1 MTTADMENNFPVLK
15 ELDYKDFN
23 TDPQAK
29 KIKITKWIGRHGVY
43 NLRLFYVDFTAIIS
57 NHG

>member
-43 NLRLFYVDFTAIIS
+43 NLRLFTLILPQ
-57 NHG
+57 